1 MLNKK
6 KSNDS
11 GLPNVEFSSDVLDP
25 EVAIIS
31 DQDLHMDNSNHE
43 PSDVGGLSVESSETG
58 IPDLLN
64 EGIRTF
70 QNVGS
75 NNDKKGLSS
84 TDSND
89 SANDL

>member
-1 MLNKK
+1 M
-6 KSNDS
+6 
-11 GLPNVEFSSDVLDP
+11 EFSSDVSDP

-64 EGIRTF
+64 EEFELFRM
-70 QNVGS
+70 
-75 NNDKKGLSS
+75 
-84 TDSND
+84 
-89 SANDL
+89 